1 MLGDWKIYKHCLV
14 RVSEGAYWIVR
25 FVRCYVL
32 WKLVKL
38 YDIYKLDYLLHCI
51 HYIGSHLETHA
62 GCYLKKDFRSNA
74 AIETS

>member
-1 MLGDWKIYKHCLV
+1 M
-14 RVSEGAYWIVR
+14 VS
-25 FVRCYVL
+25 FVRCHVL